1 MATIESKVTA
11 QEGVLFQEVSG
22 EAVLLNQATGKYFSL
37 DETGTRM
44 WNALMKKGRLEA
56 ALKLMVEEFDASEDQ
71 IREDLLDLAN
81 KLEEHGLLRVD

>member
-1 MATIESKVTA
+1 M
-11 QEGVLFQEVSG
+11 FQEVSG

-44 WNALMKKGRLEA
+44 WNALIEKGRLEE
-56 ALKLMVEEFDASEDQ
+56 ALKFMVEEFDASEDQ